1 MKYVFVDKDG
11 TLIQNVPYNCD
22 PNKINFNMNI
32 IEIVQSY
39 ISNGYTPVIIT
50 NQSGIGRGYFSE
62 DNFRGYMD
70 ELLRELQKMGIETTY
85 RFCPHSPHD
94 NCVCRKPLIG
104 MVDGLQIDPDSVMI
118 GDTESDF
125 GFAENLGIKYI
136 GAHDN

>member
-32 IEIVQSY
+32 IEIVRSY

-94 NCVCRKPLIG
+94 NCGCRKPSIG
-104 MVDGLQIDPDSVMI
+104 MADGLQIDADSVMI

-136 GAHDN
+136 GANDN